1 MPSHQPPPAS
11 ARGSPSFRTPGPR
24 GGGKRTA
31 AQLGTER
38 AVGGHTVGLLLQ
50 TRVRAHG
57 EYVCVG
63 GCGHQPPDSATPPP
77 TFAFGK
83 TLADCAPIARP
94 LQARVSHGLDGD
106 RAVRRGGLMNAP
118 SSESRGIECSL
129 LELYE
134 PNEHAPSMSAFDI
147 LRDLAKR
154 SVTMQDALSEKV
166 LSRQRLGKRLRQP
179 LEEALRRV
187 ALTYSDVHIED
198 DGHGAWVVSG
208 LQQRPQTDLHTAAPS
223 SSTDSVGRSL
233 ASTGDEHLPS
243 RGNSS
248 SHVGPKRARLAKPEA
263 EILQPATKFQWKG
276 QTYEIDR
283 HDSMQSTPAKQYYHL
298 RRDGKPLGSSYAR
311 DHHWI
316 VAEQPTSL
324 LEESLLGFVSKVM
337 DWRTMNSW
345 DDEKVCRQRKRTTI
359 LLHPNHR
366 ALSLSLSLSLLTHG
380 ALCRAHRN
388 ERLNGS
394 SHAQTTAT
402 QHR

>member
-1 MPSHQPPPAS
+1 
-11 ARGSPSFRTPGPR
+11 
-24 GGGKRTA
+24 
-31 AQLGTER
+31 
-38 AVGGHTVGLLLQ
+38 
-50 TRVRAHG
+50 
-57 EYVCVG
+57 
-63 GCGHQPPDSATPPP
+63 
-77 TFAFGK
+77 
-83 TLADCAPIARP
+83 
-94 LQARVSHGLDGD
+94 
-106 RAVRRGGLMNAP
+106 MNAP

-248 SHVGPKRARLAKPEA
+248 SHHRSKQARLAKPEA
-263 EILQPATKFQWKG
+263 EILQSTTKFQWKG
-276 QTYEIDR
+276 QTA
-283 HDSMQSTPAKQYYHL
+283 HFAHF
-298 RRDGKPLGSSYAR
+298 A
-311 DHHWI
+311 H
-316 VAEQPTSL
+316 
-324 LEESLLGFVSKVM
+324 FF
-337 DWRTMNSW
+337 
-345 DDEKVCRQRKRTTI
+345 QRK
-359 LLHPNHR
+359 
-366 ALSLSLSLSLLTHG
+366 G
-380 ALCRAHRN
+380 
-388 ERLNGS
+388 
-394 SHAQTTAT
+394 
-402 QHR
+402 

>member
-1 MPSHQPPPAS
+1 
-11 ARGSPSFRTPGPR
+11 
-24 GGGKRTA
+24 
-31 AQLGTER
+31 
-38 AVGGHTVGLLLQ
+38 
-50 TRVRAHG
+50 
-57 EYVCVG
+57 
-63 GCGHQPPDSATPPP
+63 
-77 TFAFGK
+77 
-83 TLADCAPIARP
+83 
-94 LQARVSHGLDGD
+94 
-106 RAVRRGGLMNAP
+106 MNAP

-324 LEESLLGFVSKVM
+324 LEEDLLGFVSKVM
-337 DWRTMNSW
+337 DWRTINSW
-345 DDEKVCRQRKRTTI
+345 DDEKVCRQRKRAAI
-359 LLHPNHR
+359 RVHPNHR
-366 ALSLSLSLSLLTHG
+366 ALS
-380 ALCRAHRN
+380 AHARRPAVRT
-388 ERLNGS
+388 ETRG
-394 SHAQTTAT
+394 
-402 QHR
+402 